1 MSRECKRAVAH
12 VCSCVVLDMNTADVC
27 AQTSRV
33 LVKREEKN
41 LFMFAVLLREI

>member
-27 AQTSRV
+27 ARV
-33 LVKREEKN
+33 LVKREENN
-41 LFMFAVLLREI
+41 LFMFAVLLHEI